1 VSRNRFCDFL
11 ADPDSRSF
19 SRFTLIFDG
28 AGSWSLQILHS
39 VFGEDWP
46 VQLLWPALAEWNEWV
61 AARRTAEGSLADA
74 SGRTALVS
82 LGSDGPPLVPEGL
95 NTPHT
100 LSAARYESGLV
111 RFCFHRLQKTR
122 LFLQVVPSLS
132 WQSIASFLFTLEVRT
147 KTCTYPCGSSP

>member
-1 VSRNRFCDFL
+1 M
-11 ADPDSRSF
+11 
-19 SRFTLIFDG
+19 
-28 AGSWSLQILHS
+28 
-39 VFGEDWP
+39 
-46 VQLLWPALAEWNEWV
+46 QLLWPALAEWNEWV

-111 RFCFHRLQKTR
+111 RFYRLRKEPLMKFIQCF
-122 LFLQVVPSLS
+122 
-132 WQSIASFLFTLEVRT
+132 
-147 KTCTYPCGSSP
+147 